1 MTFYHIDEEP
11 QFPPVQQ
18 VVLEIR
24 CERTIT
30 RNYAIVKYH
39 TISSVG
45 RILINAQKIPFPR
58 GDSDGFLLAFTQN
71 SAGQSSS
78 NDLVAL
84 SHVCLSYG
92 LWRGRRHFSDP
103 RNTSARILARQWTPG
118 TGSTVPPIFTIPP
131 LESSWHSFL
140 RWINFKRK
148 LLLFEQVIFLYEWK
162 SSSKIFN
169 SKFY

>member
-18 VVLEIR
+18 VVLEVR

-30 RNYAIVKYH
+30 RNYTIVKYH

-71 SAGQSSS
+71 SANRPRMISSRFHTCVELRALTWAATLFRPAKYERTNS
-78 NDLVAL
+78 RTPMDTWNWFNSSADLYD
-84 SHVCLSYG
+84 CLVG
-92 LWRGRRHFSDP
+92 
-103 RNTSARILARQWTPG
+103 
-118 TGSTVPPIFTIPP
+118 IPVTD
-131 LESSWHSFL
+131 SFL

-148 LLLFEQVIFLYEWK
+148 LLLFEQVIFLHEWK

>member
-18 VVLEIR
+18 VVLEVR

-30 RNYAIVKYH
+30 RNYTIVKYH

-45 RILINAQKIPFPR
+45 RILINAQKIPFPWR
-58 GDSDGFLLAFTQN
+58 FGRFSACFHAKLGRPIVLEWSRRAFTRVFELRALTWAATLFRPAKYERTN
-71 SAGQSSS
+71 SRTPMDTWNWFNSSA
-78 NDLVAL
+78 DLYDTLV
-84 SHVCLSYG
+84 G
-92 LWRGRRHFSDP
+92 
-103 RNTSARILARQWTPG
+103 
-118 TGSTVPPIFTIPP
+118 IPVTD
-131 LESSWHSFL
+131 SFL

-148 LLLFEQVIFLYEWK
+148 LLLFEQVIFLHEWK

>member
-18 VVLEIR
+18 VVLEVR

-30 RNYAIVKYH
+30 RNYTIVKYH
-39 TISSVG
+39 TISFVG

-84 SHVCLSYG
+84 SHVCWVTGSDVGGDTFPTREIRAHEFSHANGHLELVQQFRRSLRYPRWNPRDTLSYVG
-92 LWRGRRHFSDP
+92 L
-103 RNTSARILARQWTPG
+103 I
-118 TGSTVPPIFTIPP
+118 
-131 LESSWHSFL
+131 
-140 RWINFKRK
+140 
-148 LLLFEQVIFLYEWK
+148 
-162 SSSKIFN
+162 SKGN
-169 SKFY
+169 YYYSNK

>member
-118 TGSTVPPIFTIPP
+118 TGSTVPPIFTIPS
-131 LESSWHSFL
+131 LESPWHSFL